1 MNTSSGMGFQIP
13 RLDPFP
19 YFHFKCII
27 HDFGHRMEIHFRP
40 KKCQFGLKGNLM
52 GQNIINSRLNETTE
66 KTWKCNSIALHL
78 ESIWKVSCV
87 YNMRRRYC
95 SRRKL
100 KVHKKLHIAI
110 FRLLRYLDT

>member
-1 MNTSSGMGFQIP
+1 MLGIEWRYISAQ
-13 RLDPFP
+13 
-19 YFHFKCII
+19 
-27 HDFGHRMEIHFRP
+27 

-95 SRRKL
+95 SRRKFKVEIKFNL
-100 KVHKKLHIAI
+100 SDKPVVHKVQKFIVKTVNG
-110 FRLLRYLDT
+110 LLETVNSHFCWLKR